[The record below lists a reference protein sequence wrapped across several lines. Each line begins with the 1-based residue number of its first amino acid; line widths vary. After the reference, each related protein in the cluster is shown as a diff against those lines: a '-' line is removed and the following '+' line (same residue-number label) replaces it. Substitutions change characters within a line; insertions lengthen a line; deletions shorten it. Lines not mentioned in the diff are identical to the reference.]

1 MPRATWTQTDFTGG
15 EWSPMTYGRVD
26 APKYKTGLATCLNY
40 VPTAQGGLTRRP
52 GTKFIGQVKN
62 SANAVRLI
70 PFEYNVT
77 QAYILEF
84 GPSYIRFYTNDAQLE
99 SSPGVPYEVA
109 TTYTAGQL
117 NDIAYAQSADVLYIV
132 HPAHPP
138 RKLVRNGAL
147 SWSLSAISFLDG
159 PYANTNTTTTTMDW
173 SGMSGSVTVT
183 ISSTTGVNNGSGFV
197 STDVGRMIRY
207 KPNTTWGWA
216 TITGFTDATHVT
228 ATVVVS
234 PAGAHAATTNWR
246 LGVWSETTGYPRAV
260 CFNQDRL
267 VFAGATSYP
276 NRIDGSITSDYENF
290 APTDTAGVVVDSNA
304 YGFALNDTK
313 QNVINWMVSDEFGL
327 LAGTANAEWVIAAS
341 TTQVALTATNVNA
354 KQTTTY
360 GSTNVTP
367 VRVGKSTL
375 YVQRT
380 KRKLRE
386 MNYQFTLGT
395 FQAPDI
401 SVVSEHLTTSGI
413 KQMGVQKA
421 PQPIVWIVRND
432 GVLVGVLYDKDN
444 DIIGWHD
451 HQLGGYSD
459 SGQTLPPVVESVAT
473 IPSPDTTRDQ
483 VWVSVQRYIN
493 GAVYRSVEVMTKFWE
508 NGDTLNNAFFVD
520 CGATYSGAATTTISG
535 LTWLKGQTVSVL
547 ANGAVH
553 PDCVVD
559 SSGVITLQRST
570 TVAQVGLGYNSDGKT
585 LRIEAGGADGS
596 AQGKLKRIHRIIM
609 RFYQSVGLRVQAT
622 GAASSYPEP
631 FRTSADLMDNPIALY
646 TGDKR
651 WAWDGSY
658 ELEGQVF
665 WRQSDP
671 LPSNILMVSAQLE
684 TQDGG

>member
-26 APKYKTGLATCLNY
+26 TPKYKTGLATCLNY

-52 GTKFIGQVKN
+52 GTKFVAQVK
-62 SANAVRLI
+62 SSTDAVRLI

-117 NDIAYAQSADVLYIV
+117 NDIAYAQSADVLYLV

-159 PYANTNTTTTTMDW
+159 PYATTNTTTTTLT
-173 SGMSGSVTVT
+173 SSVAGPGAATVT
-183 ISSTTGVNNGSGFV
+183 ASATTGINNNTGFQT
-197 STDVGRMIRY
+197 TDVGRMIRL
-207 KPNTTWGWA
+207 KSGTNWGWG
-216 TITGFTDATHVT
+216 TITSRASTTSVGVT
-228 ATVVVS
+228 WITAVGTT
-234 PAGAHAATTNWR
+234 AATTWR
-246 LGVWSETTGYPRAV
+246 LGVWGDTTGYPRAV

-401 SVVSEHLTTSGI
+401 SVVSEHLTKNGI
-413 KQMGVQKA
+413 KQMAVQKA

-432 GVLVGVLYDKDN
+432 GVMVGVLYDKDN
-444 DIIGWHD
+444 DIIGWHN

-459 SGQTLPPVVESVAT
+459 AAQTLPPVVESVAT

-493 GAVYRSVEVMTKFWE
+493 GAIYRSVEVMTKFWE
-508 NGDTLNNAFFVD
+508 DGDTLNNAFFVD

-547 ANGAVH
+547 ANGSVH

-585 LRIEAGGADGS
+585 LRIEAGGGDGS

-622 GAASSYPEP
+622 GASSSYPEP